1 MIRFVVSSLKIAV
14 IVISTAAVAL
24 GGFQLFDHYSSRA
37 EEQSGVGEPVVFTI
51 GKNDDAGD
59 VAKNLRKKGLIRSE
73 QVFELTVRYVDRDIK
88 PATYEL
94 TKGMSVSTIVDLITT
109 EKSKAV
115 TKLKEYKITVV
126 EGWRTEQIADEL
138 DKLKYP
144 PGGDAFLRA
153 AEEYPHDSYDFLKG
167 TKKGTLEGFLYPA
180 TYDFT
185 NETTPE
191 ELVTMMLN
199 AFDTNFTPEMRDRA
213 EAMNLS
219 LYDVVKIAALIE
231 REAIVSTERPLIA
244 DVYLKRYSEGMKL
257 DADPTVQYVI
267 GKRDGKWWPAPTAK
281 DLEDVD
287 SAYNLYKHTGL
298 TPTPICNPRLE
309 SMLAV
314 LSAPNTPF
322 YFFTA
327 RKDDSGRHLFA
338 ATNEDQ
344 NANQQLIDSGADLS
358 DYDHAYD
365 QYLTNSGS
373 SFVPGDPVA
382 FVVDRRR
389 F

>member
-1 MIRFVVSSLKIAV
+1 
-14 IVISTAAVAL
+14 
-24 GGFQLFDHYSSRA
+24 
-37 EEQSGVGEPVVFTI
+37 
-51 GKNDDAGD
+51 
-59 VAKNLRKKGLIRSE
+59 
-73 QVFELTVRYVDRDIK
+73 
-88 PATYEL
+88 
-94 TKGMSVSTIVDLITT
+94 MSVSTIVDLITT

-115 TKLKEYKITVV
+115 TKLKDYKLTVV

-138 DKLKYP
+138 DKIKYP

-167 TKKGTLEGFLYPA
+167 TKKGTLEGFLFPA
-180 TYDFT
+180 TYEFT

-199 AFDTNFTPEMRDRA
+199 AFDTAFTPAMRDRA

-231 REAIVSTERPLIA
+231 REAIVATERPLIA
-244 DVYLKRYSEGMKL
+244 DVYLKRYSEGWTL

-267 GKRDGKWWPAPTAK
+267 GKRDGKWWPVPTAK

-298 TPTPICNPRLE
+298 TPTPICNPRQE

-314 LSAPNTPF
+314 LRPANSPF

-338 ATNEDQ
+338 ATNDEQ
-344 NANQQLIDSGADLS
+344 NANQEKVDSGADLS
-358 DYDHAYD
+358 EYDHAYD
-365 QYLTNSGS
+365 QYLTNPDS
-373 SFVPGDPVA
+373 SFVPRDPVA
-382 FVVDRRR
+382 YVIDRRR